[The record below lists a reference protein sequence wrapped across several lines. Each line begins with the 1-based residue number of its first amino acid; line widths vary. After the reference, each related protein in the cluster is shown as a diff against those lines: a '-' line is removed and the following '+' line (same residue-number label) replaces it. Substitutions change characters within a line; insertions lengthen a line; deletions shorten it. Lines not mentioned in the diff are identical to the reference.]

1 LEKNVGLDT
10 VELVLGV
17 EEAFEIKISDEDA
30 PNLTTVGKLHLYIVS
45 QLRAKGEAV
54 SADKIYDQLRALVVE
69 HSGVKPE
76 KVVRDARFVQ
86 DLNMD

>member
-1 LEKNVGLDT
+1 VGLDT

-17 EEAFEIKISDEDA
+17 EEAFEIEIDDEDA
-30 PNLTTVGKLHLYIVS
+30 QHLTTVGKLHLYIVS
-45 QLRAKGEAV
+45 KLQAKGENV
-54 SADKIYDQLRALVVE
+54 NSDKVYDQLRALVVE

-86 DLNMD
+86 DLKMD